1 MTGKQT
7 CKHNKIQRWAVHAV
21 RGPGLYGDKRR
32 YQGSFSCKS
41 NVLIWSQKK
50 ARVPWKKEILAP
62 VSDVFRMRA
71 QRDKAGTKKLFFHE
85 HHDRVQASLS
95 LRCSLNAWVI
105 NKSSCGEKKKNG
117 TMGILGNPIGGRGPR
132 VWRDSRGCFWWAGR
146 IGPAFVGSHCFGAS
160 VSNSK
165 EEVGRKGTGREAK
178 RKRVG

>member
-95 LRCSLNAWVI
+95 LRGSLNAWVI

-117 TMGILGNPIGGRGPR
+117 
-132 VWRDSRGCFWWAGR
+132 
-146 IGPAFVGSHCFGAS
+146 
-160 VSNSK
+160 
-165 EEVGRKGTGREAK
+165 K
-178 RKRVG
+178 RKEGW